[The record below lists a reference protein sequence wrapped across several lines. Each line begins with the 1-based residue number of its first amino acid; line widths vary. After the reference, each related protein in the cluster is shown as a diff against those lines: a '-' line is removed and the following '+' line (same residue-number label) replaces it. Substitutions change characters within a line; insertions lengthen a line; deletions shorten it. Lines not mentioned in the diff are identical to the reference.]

1 MHSLR
6 LILKHPRYLAPA
18 MVFATLNVVMGTW
31 AIYIPNIKNK
41 LNLDDGELGFA
52 ILFFGLGIFV
62 MLLITPSLIQ
72 KMKVGR
78 STALGLFIYMLLFLL
93 PFMATS
99 YFQLCLS
106 LFLVGLA
113 AALTDISMNSLVSEI
128 EKEDKVHIMSA
139 NHGFFSLG
147 GMFSAG
153 IGTWFLPMVETPVY
167 HMAVVI
173 ILMLLING
181 YLLRNYINYSV
192 EKVDKSNFSF
202 SQLKPVLTLVVIGF
216 FIMGSEG
223 AIESWSAL
231 YLENVARAEE
241 KYFGLGFTAFS
252 LTMAFGR
259 FFGDKISQK
268 FGSIKIIMFGL
279 VIAIIGFIS
288 ILMTDLVYS
297 IVGFA
302 LVGLGFSGII
312 PELYRIGGKLPGV
325 DSSKGISMI
334 AGAGFLGFLITPF
347 LIGKI
352 SDWSSLKYS
361 FIALLFFSI
370 IPFLL
375 MFTIK
380 KR

>member
-6 LILKHPRYLAPA
+6 LILQHSKYLAPA
-18 MVFATLNVVMGTW
+18 MVFATLNVFMGTW
-31 AIYIPNIKNK
+31 AIYIPQIKNK
-41 LNLDDGELGFA
+41 LNLDDGEFGIA
-52 ILFFGLGIFV
+52 ILFFGLGILT
-62 MLLITPSLIQ
+62 MLLIAPSLIQ
-72 KMKVGR
+72 KLKVGKA
-78 STALGLFIYMLLFLL
+78 TAIGLFIFMILFLF
-93 PFMATS
+93 PFVATS
-99 YFQLCLS
+99 YVELCIS
-106 LFLVGLA
+106 LFFVGTA

-128 EKEDKVHIMSA
+128 EKEDGVHIMSA

-147 GMFSAG
+147 GMISAG
-153 IGTWFLPMVETPVY
+153 IGTWFLPMVEIPVY
-167 HMAVVI
+167 HIAVII

-181 YLLRNYINYSV
+181 YFVKNYLNYKV
-192 EKVDKSNFSF
+192 EKVEQTKFSF
-202 SQLKPVLTLVVIGF
+202 SQLKSVFILVVIGF

-223 AIESWSAL
+223 AIENWSAL
-231 YLENVARAEE
+231 YLKNISLAEE

-259 FFGDKISQK
+259 FFGDRISQK
-268 FGSIKIIMFGL
+268 FGSINIILVGL
-279 VIAIIGFIS
+279 LIAIIGFIN
-288 ILMTDLVYS
+288 ILMVDLIYS
-297 IVGFA
+297 IAGFA

-334 AGAGFLGFLITPF
+334 AGAGFLGFLFTPF
-347 LIGKI
+347 LLGKI

-361 FIALLFFSI
+361 FIALLIFSI

>member
-6 LILKHPRYLAPA
+6 LILKNPRYLAPA
-18 MVFATLNVVMGTW
+18 MVFATLNVLMGTW
-31 AIYIPNIKNK
+31 AIYIPQLKSK
-41 LNLDDGELGFA
+41 LNIDDGAFGTA
-52 ILFFGLGIFV
+52 TLFFGLGIFV
-62 MLLITPSLIQ
+62 MLVITPRIIQ
-72 KMKVGR
+72 KINVGKA
-78 STALGLFIYMLLFLL
+78 TAIGLFIFMILFLF
-93 PFMATS
+93 PFVATS
-99 YFQLCLS
+99 YVELCIS
-106 LFLVGLA
+106 LFFVGTA

-128 EKEDKVHIMSA
+128 EKEDNIHIMSA

-147 GMFSAG
+147 GMISAG
-153 IGTWFLPMVETPVY
+153 IGTWFLPMVDIPVY
-167 HMAVVI
+167 HMAIVI
-173 ILMLLING
+173 IIMLLING
-181 YLLRNYINYSV
+181 FLAKNYLNYTSEKV
-192 EKVDKSNFSF
+192 EKSSFSL
-202 SQLKPVLTLVVIGF
+202 SQLKPIFTLVIIGF

-223 AIESWSAL
+223 AIENWSAL
-231 YLENVARAEE
+231 YLENISKTEE

-268 FGSIKIIMFGL
+268 FGSINIILIGIL
-279 VIAIIGFIS
+279 IAIIGFIN
-288 ILMTDLVYS
+288 ILMVDLIYS
-297 IVGFA
+297 VIGFA

-325 DSSKGISMI
+325 DSSQGISMI
-334 AGAGFLGFLITPF
+334 AGAGFLGFLVTPF
-347 LIGKI
+347 LMGKI

-361 FIALLFFSI
+361 FVALLVFSI

>member
-1 MHSLR
+1 
-6 LILKHPRYLAPA
+6 
-18 MVFATLNVVMGTW
+18 MGTW
-31 AIYIPNIKNK
+31 AIYIPQIKNK
-41 LNLDDGELGFA
+41 LNLDDGEFGIA
-52 ILFFGLGIFV
+52 ILFFGLGILT
-62 MLLITPSLIQ
+62 MLLIAPSLIQ
-72 KMKVGR
+72 KLKVGKA
-78 STALGLFIYMLLFLL
+78 TAIGLFIFMILFLF
-93 PFMATS
+93 PFVATS
-99 YFQLCLS
+99 YVELCIS
-106 LFLVGLA
+106 LFFVGTA

-128 EKEDKVHIMSA
+128 EKEDGVHIMSA

-147 GMFSAG
+147 GMISAG
-153 IGTWFLPMVETPVY
+153 IGTWFLPMVEIPVY
-167 HMAVVI
+167 HMAVII

-181 YLLRNYINYSV
+181 YFVKNYLNYKV
-192 EKVDKSNFSF
+192 EKVEQTKFSF
-202 SQLKPVLTLVVIGF
+202 SQLKSVFILVVIGF

-223 AIESWSAL
+223 AIENWSAL
-231 YLENVARAEE
+231 YLKNISLAEE

-259 FFGDKISQK
+259 FFGDRISQK
-268 FGSIKIIMFGL
+268 FGSINIILVGL
-279 VIAIIGFIS
+279 LIAIIGFIN
-288 ILMTDLVYS
+288 ILMVDLIYS
-297 IVGFA
+297 IAGFA

-334 AGAGFLGFLITPF
+334 AGAGFLGFLFTPF
-347 LIGKI
+347 LLGKI

-361 FIALLFFSI
+361 FIALLIFSI

>member
-1 MHSLR
+1 
-6 LILKHPRYLAPA
+6 
-18 MVFATLNVVMGTW
+18 MGTW
-31 AIYIPNIKNK
+31 AIYIPHIKNK
-41 LNLDDGELGFA
+41 LKLDDGAFGFA
-52 ILFFGLGIFV
+52 ILFFGLGILV
-62 MLLITPSLIQ
+62 MLLIAPSLIQ

-78 STALGLFIYMLLFLL
+78 STAIGLFIYMILFLL
-93 PFMATS
+93 PFVATS
-99 YFQLCLS
+99 YIELCLS

-128 EKEDKVHIMSA
+128 EKEDNVHIMSA

-147 GMFSAG
+147 GMISAG
-153 IGTWFLPMVETPVY
+153 IGTWFLPLVKIPVY
-167 HMAVVI
+167 HMAVVVV
-173 ILMLLING
+173 LMILING
-181 YLLRNYINYSV
+181 FLVKNYLNYSV
-192 EKVDKSNFSF
+192 EKVEKTNFSF
-202 SQLKPVLTLVVIGF
+202 SQLKPVLSLVIIGF

-223 AIESWSAL
+223 AIENWSAL
-231 YLENVARAEE
+231 YLENIAMVEE

-259 FFGDKISQK
+259 FYGDKISQK
-268 FGSIKIIMFGL
+268 FGSKNIILIGL
-279 VIAIIGFIS
+279 VIAIIGFIN
-288 ILMTDLVYS
+288 ILMVDLIYS

-302 LVGLGFSGII
+302 LVGLGFSGVI

-334 AGAGFLGFLITPF
+334 AGAGFLGFLMTPF
-347 LIGKI
+347 LMGKI

-361 FIALLFFSI
+361 FVTLLVFSI
-370 IPFLL
+370 IPFLM

>member
-6 LILKHPRYLAPA
+6 LILQHPRYLAPA
-18 MVFATLNVVMGTW
+18 MVFATLNVIMGTW
-31 AIYIPNIKNK
+31 AIYIPSIKNK
-41 LNLDDGELGFA
+41 LNLDDGELGLA

-62 MLLITPSLIQ
+62 MLLMAPSLIQ
-72 KMKVGR
+72 KIKVGR
-78 STALGLFIYMLLFLL
+78 SVAIGLFIYMLLFLL
-93 PFMATS
+93 PFIANS
-99 YFQLCLS
+99 YTELCLS

-128 EKEDKVHIMSA
+128 EKEDNVHIMSA

-147 GMFSAG
+147 GMISAG

-167 HMAVVI
+167 HMAVVVF
-173 ILMLLING
+173 LMFLING
-181 YLLRNYINYSV
+181 YLFRNYFNYSV
-192 EKVDKSNFSF
+192 EKTEKSNFSF
-202 SQLKPVLTLVVIGF
+202 SQFKSVLTLVIIGF

-223 AIESWSAL
+223 AIENWSAL
-231 YLENVARAEE
+231 YLEEISKAEE

-268 FGSIKIIMFGL
+268 FGSIKIIMVGL
-279 VIAIIGFIS
+279 LIAIIGFIN
-288 ILMTDLVYS
+288 ILRVDLVYS
-297 IVGFA
+297 IIGFG

-347 LIGKI
+347 LLGKI

-361 FIALLFFSI
+361 FIALLVFSI
-370 IPFLL
+370 IPFLM
-375 MFTIK
+375 MFKIK